1 MNERFGL
8 TEEGALAVDNIID
21 QLSSE
26 NDISQIMNQRFDPS
40 LNTISFMKKPMWRS
54 DQGFRED

>member
-40 LNTISFMKKPMWRS
+40 LNTISFMKKPM
-54 DQGFRED
+54 